1 MSTSASFRKS
11 ISEMSPVEQ
20 LKCILRLRAERR
32 MISEKK
38 IKTKKTAVKTKAIK
52 VPKKKNILAFTD
64 SLGKEEKQLMLDKF
78 MKLRKKR

>member
-1 MSTSASFRKS
+1 MATSADFRKS

-20 LKCILRLRAERR
+20 LDCILRLRAERR
-32 MISEKK
+32 MIPEKK
-38 IKTKKTAVKTKAIK
+38 VKTKKTATKAK
-52 VPKKKNILAFTD
+52 KPKKKNILAFTD